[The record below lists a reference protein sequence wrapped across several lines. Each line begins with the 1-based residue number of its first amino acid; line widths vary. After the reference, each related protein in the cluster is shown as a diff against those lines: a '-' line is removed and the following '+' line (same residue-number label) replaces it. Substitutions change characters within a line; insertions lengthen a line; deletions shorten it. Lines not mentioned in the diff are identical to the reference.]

1 MSCEQTH
8 CSSHSFSVCK
18 NHCMKQLCLEHLI
31 EHEDFFLNQYENLLN
46 QLEKSNNNLVNE
58 INKINVKVVGCSF
71 FSVRDF
77 YHRLDCSTSTS

>member
-1 MSCEQTH
+1 
-8 CSSHSFSVCK
+8 
-18 NHCMKQLCLEHLI
+18 MKQLCLEHLI

-58 INKINVKVVGCSF
+58 INKINVKVVDCSF

-77 YHRLDCSTSTS
+77 TID